1 MGGGYLILTG
11 FNLHRKNGPT
21 QVSINLEHPLLKII
35 FLSLLLVQRNLK
47 IFIYEYVYLMNNDL
61 SFTNFAY
68 VDQNVQ
74 MVHNMLIGLVMMDK

>member
-1 MGGGYLILTG
+1 MGGYFIFTC

-21 QVSINLEHPLLKII
+21 QVSITLGHPLLKNI

-47 IFIYEYVYLMNNDL
+47 IFVYEYVYLMNNDL

-74 MVHNMLIGLVMMDK
+74 MVNNMLIGLVMMDK